1 MGGDAPE
8 TVMIRGGSVIVSPLG
23 RILAGPNYE
32 GECIQ
37 VADVDLGEIAE
48 GKYDLD
54 VAGHYARP
62 DVFRLLVN
70 ERAAPVAE
78 FGTNDADSH
87 NGEVRSTLG
96 IGEQNT

>member
-1 MGGDAPE
+1 M
-8 TVMIRGGSVIVSPLG
+8 G
-23 RILAGPNYE
+23 RIVAGPNYE

-37 VADVDLGEIAE
+37 VADLDLGQIAE

-70 ERAAPVAE
+70 ERPAPVAS
-78 FGTNDADSH
+78 FGAD
-87 NGEVRSTLG
+87 ETDDLRSTLESR
-96 IGEQNT
+96 EQNT